1 VLSDTAV
8 TALFAALARARGNVR
23 ALHPIGRAY
32 EARLRLSADAPPPL
46 RPGTTQT
53 AVARLSRATGLRPP
67 LPDVHG
73 LAVRF
78 DDQDLLFSA
87 TWQRHLLRPSRS
99 IWRGELSTI
108 LPYEHA
114 GRRFVLGALPD
125 GPGRFLLVDA
135 PPLGRWGAPWGEL
148 ALGAALHPADSAA
161 LRFHPWHTAP
171 DLTPVGFV
179 NALRRPSYAAS
190 QQQRTE
196 PRSTST
202 R

>member
-1 VLSDTAV
+1 MITDTAV
-8 TALFAALARARGNVR
+8 AALFAGLARARGNVR

-32 EARLRLSADAPPPL
+32 EARLRLGDDAPPPL
-46 RPGTTQT
+46 APGTTHP

-78 DDQDLLFSA
+78 GGQDLLLSA
-87 TWQRHLLRPSRS
+87 TWARHLLRPSRS

-108 LPYEHA
+108 LPYEHE
-114 GRRFVLGALPD
+114 GRRLLIGALPD

-135 PPLGRWGAPWGEL
+135 PPFGRWGTPWGEL
-148 ALGAALHPADSAA
+148 TLGAPLEAQASAA
-161 LRFHPWHTAP
+161 LRFHPWNTSP
-171 DLTPVGFV
+171 GLTPAGFV
-179 NALRRPSYAAS
+179 NALRRPSYSAS
-190 QQQRTE
+190 QDARTK
-196 PRSTST
+196 PRSASA